1 MIRIASKNIF
11 YKHWFDAGVQ
21 NINYL
26 LTSDSKLMTYS
37 CFRNKF
43 CPTVSFLEYYGV
55 TSAIKC
61 AFKSLKLALTDDKNS
76 EKMLAQ
82 VNSTKK
88 LSQLAYK
95 IFINTKMHQS
105 LEKLNEMD

>member
-37 CFRNKF
+37 CF
-43 CPTVSFLEYYGV
+43 
-55 TSAIKC
+55 
-61 AFKSLKLALTDDKNS
+61 
-76 EKMLAQ
+76 
-82 VNSTKK
+82 
-88 LSQLAYK
+88 K
-95 IFINTKMHQS
+95 IFDPRTSTGGYKNP
-105 LEKLNEMD
+105 N